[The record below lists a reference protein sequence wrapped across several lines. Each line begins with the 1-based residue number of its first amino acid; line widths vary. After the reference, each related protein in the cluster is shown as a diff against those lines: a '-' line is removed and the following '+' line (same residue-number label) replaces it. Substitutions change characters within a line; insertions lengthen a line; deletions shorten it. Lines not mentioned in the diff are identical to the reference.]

1 MPRIR
6 REDIPLL
13 NRINSR
19 TRKAALLAT
28 STAAVAGLTM
38 GAAGTAHAASGG
50 VWDRVAQC
58 ESGGNWSIN
67 TGNGFYGG
75 LQFTLQTWHAFG
87 GSGMPNQASPA
98 QQIAVAQRVLASQGP
113 GAWPVCSVKA
123 GLTAGNGGGSGSYN
137 PAPQQPVQQKSYTKH
152 TTTEHHNT
160 QRSYTPRH
168 SQQSTSRSEQRPAV
182 QQAPRH
188 LAQTPQSSKTITV
201 KSGDTLSKLAKSHG
215 ISNWKQLWMA
225 NVNKV
230 SNPNLIL
237 VGQTLHL
244 PA

>member
-1 MPRIR
+1 
-6 REDIPLL
+6 LL
-13 NRINSR
+13 NRISPR

-28 STAAVAGLTM
+28 SGAAVAGLTM
-38 GAAGTAHAASGG
+38 GAAGTAHAASGN

-87 GSGMPNQASPA
+87 GSGMPNQASRS

-123 GLTAGNGGGSGSYN
+123 GLTASNGGSSS
-137 PAPQQPVQQKSYTKH
+137 SYTPQKQQ
-152 TTTEHHNT
+152 TQQNT
-160 QRSYTPRH
+160 QDYTPRH
-168 SQQSTSRSEQRPAV
+168 SQQQQSTSRSEQRPA
-182 QQAPRH
+182 QQQTQQTQPRH
-188 LAQTPQSSKTITV
+188 IAQTPQSSKTLTV
-201 KSGDTLSKLAKSHG
+201 KSGDTLSKLAQRYHLSSWQSLWKANANS
-215 ISNWKQLWMA
+215 ISD
-225 NVNKV
+225 
-230 SNPNLIL
+230 PNLIF